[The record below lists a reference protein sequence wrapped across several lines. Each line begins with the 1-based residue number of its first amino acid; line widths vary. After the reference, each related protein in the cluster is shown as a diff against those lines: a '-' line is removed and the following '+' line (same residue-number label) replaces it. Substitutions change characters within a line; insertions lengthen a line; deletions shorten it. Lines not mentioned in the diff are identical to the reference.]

1 VFATLVGMRDVPPPR
16 AVPDVRADPRLRTL
30 ATLPDPRS
38 AALPV
43 DTLLRD
49 VLPDGLVR
57 GRTVACSGDA
67 AVSLG
72 LHLVAAATQAG
83 SWLALFDDGHVGLL
97 AAHERGVALQRTVLV
112 SPPRDPGSWSS
123 ALATAVDGFAVVAA
137 FPPRGASP
145 SDLRRVQTRVQA
157 RGAVLVLVDPRRR
170 VSTSYADVV
179 LVTRTRA
186 WHGIDQGS
194 GHLESRDVEVDVSGR
209 RTARPRRVALRIA
222 G

>member
-1 VFATLVGMRDVPPPR
+1 MPR
-16 AVPDVRADPRLRTL
+16 ALPDLRADPRLRTL

-43 DTLLRD
+43 VDLLRE

-57 GRTVACSGDA
+57 GRTVACGGDA
-67 AVSLG
+67 AVSLA

-83 SWLALFDDGHVGLL
+83 SWLALFDDGRVGLL

-112 SPPRDPGSWSS
+112 SPPRDASSWSS
-123 ALATAVDGFAVVAA
+123 ALATAVDGFEVVAT

-145 SDLRRVQTRVQA
+145 ADLRRVQARVQA

-170 VSTSYADVV
+170 VPAAIADVA
-179 LVTRTRA
+179 LATRTRA
-186 WHGIDQGS
+186 WHGIDDGT
-194 GHLESRDVEVDVSGR
+194 GHLESRDVDVDVAGR
-209 RTARPRRVALRIA
+209 RTARPHRASLRIS